1 MTQNNDESVER
12 ANEIFTKFKQEHRHV
27 TGGLQCYSEL
37 NEVEKQAAFKGIEFS
52 VKNLMSQ
59 NEQQEAFDKWLK
71 ANYPEYPPP
80 LSKVW
85 QAATQA
91 SESEINSLKQRVD
104 ELQADNE
111 RLRELCA
118 KIYADLQMGKA
129 CRETME
135 NLRAALSSTPAQSLA
150 EHDNEVVAPY
160 KKALEFAEYMA
171 KSTEQFMIAIN
182 QLDEADQEED
192 EETIEIMQEKRGE
205 HWRAVN
211 SSIYEFRQRSDRAL
225 KATP

>member
-1 MTQNNDESVER
+1 MTNQVNQEFEKWAMQYYGETVMSVNPPQHY
-12 ANEIFTKFKQEHRHV
+12 AHPNEYMLDTYRNAYE
-27 TGGLQCYSEL
+27 G
-37 NEVEKQAAFKGIEFS
+37 
-52 VKNLMSQ
+52 
-59 NEQQEAFDKWLK
+59 
-71 ANYPEYPPP
+71 
-80 LSKVW
+80 W
-85 QAATQA
+85 QAR
-91 SESEINSLKQRVD
+91 ESEINSLKQRVE

-129 CRETME
+129 CRDTME
-135 NLRAALSSTPAQSLA
+135 NLRAALSSSPTQSLA
-150 EHDNEVVAPY
+150 EHDNEVTAPY

-182 QLDEADQEED
+182 HLDEADREED
-192 EETIEIMQEKRGE
+192 EETVEILQEKRGE

-211 SSIYEFRQRSDRAL
+211 CSIYEFRQRSDRAL